1 MAKIKF
7 NLVKLEKEVI
17 LQVIEQDRKERIN
30 GRLAGKIVEVNNTK
44 YCFIFGGHSY
54 PEIRTNNKKF
64 FSFGGRLEHSGN
76 VIFLGGADTLPKK
89 ANAYFNSNS
98 ERDKFYDEF
107 LEGLSKSYEIE
118 FIGIFT

>member
-54 PEIRTNNKKF
+54 PEIRINNKKF
-64 FSFGGRLEHSGN
+64 FHLVVDWSIL
-76 VIFLGGADTLPKK
+76 VMLYFLVELILYQKK
-89 ANAYFNSNS
+89 LMLILILIQKEINSMMN
-98 ERDKFYDEF
+98 F
-107 LEGLSKSYEIE
+107 
-118 FIGIFT
+118 

>member
-30 GRLAGKIVEVNNTK
+30 GRLAGKIVEVNTTK

-54 PEIRTNNKKF
+54 PK
-64 FSFGGRLEHSGN
+64 
-76 VIFLGGADTLPKK
+76 
-89 ANAYFNSNS
+89 
-98 ERDKFYDEF
+98 
-107 LEGLSKSYEIE
+107 
-118 FIGIFT
+118 